1 MSGAIATAWLNV
13 LSTPSLRVR
22 SSAATVEK
30 AQDGLL
36 EVNGFHLPPLEPGEA
51 IAAQATVQGTQL
63 YSTRICITRDAAL
76 LGHCTCPHA
85 ADGYFCEHQVALGII
100 LRHSVA
106 NQPMPWLTGAEATQD
121 PANPDAVLST
131 HAFVSTQPQEVLA
144 AKLWQWAQS
153 IPQLMTALDVWAQQ
167 SQQALPDAASQMP
180 ASAPLPAVSKLKSQI
195 SDSVT
200 GACRDVEDWYESS
213 DPDLSALDA
222 LLDQLQT
229 LRDQPLVLRGLC
241 AYTWGEMADC
251 YDDLLD
257 DEGEIDGL
265 FARLLDL
272 MHQTLT
278 DAPPTADWFDTW
290 MQLMDNDPAGLWD
303 EADTLAMA
311 GPAVQARYIET
322 ARSEW
327 QQWLSDMAS
336 PGFSKLNREH
346 VRKRYLHALA
356 LQGDVAAQIDTMRQH
371 LAHAH
376 EYLVLA
382 DCLEQ
387 QGRTDEAIT
396 HLETACGLHP
406 DRRDIEDRLLA
417 HYDRTGRHTD
427 ALALRRQQLASNPSG
442 ENYLATLRSAV
453 AAGHDEATYRAELHA
468 WAATHE
474 APATRVHAQNWDDHR
489 THLRIRWWLAENQP
503 VAALT
508 RLDTPA
514 TCSTVLLDA
523 LALALPASHHAQAV
537 LLLWHLFERHM
548 PQASS
553 PYTKT
558 LQWVAQ
564 AGQRMHPAE
573 RTGWLHQ
580 LRLTYKPKR
589 NFIKGLNEMHWPA

>member
-1 MSGAIATAWLNV
+1 MSGAIAAAWLNV
-13 LSTPSLRVR
+13 LSTHSLRAR
-22 SSAATVEK
+22 SSAATLEK

-36 EVNGFHLPPLEPGEA
+36 EVNGFHLPPLAPGEA

-63 YSTRICITRDAAL
+63 YSTRICITRNGAL
-76 LGHCTCPHA
+76 AGHCTCPLA

-100 LRHSVA
+100 LRHIVA
-106 NQPMPWLTGAEATQD
+106 NQPMPWLAAAEAAQD
-121 PANPDAVLST
+121 PANPDAALST
-131 HAFVSTQPQEVLA
+131 HAFVSIQPQEVLV

-167 SQQALPDAASQMP
+167 SQQALPGAANQTPAP
-180 ASAPLPAVSKLKSQI
+180 ASLPAVSKLKRQI
-195 SDSVT
+195 SDSVAEVYRNVQD
-200 GACRDVEDWYESS
+200 GYDRN
-213 DPDLSALDA
+213 PDLSALEA

-229 LRDQPLVLRGLC
+229 LRDQPVVLRDLC
-241 AYTWGEMADC
+241 AHAWEEMADC
-251 YDDLLD
+251 YDEILD
-257 DEGEIDGL
+257 DECETDGL
-265 FARLLDL
+265 FDRLLDL
-272 MHQTLT
+272 LHQTLR

-303 EADTLAMA
+303 EADTLAVA
-311 GPAVQARYIET
+311 GPAVQARYIEM
-322 ARSEW
+322 ASHDW
-327 QQWLSDMAS
+327 QQWLSDMA
-336 PGFSKLNREH
+336 NRGASALQRDL
-346 VRKRYLHALA
+346 VRERYLRALA

-371 LAHAH
+371 LAHVH
-376 EYLVLA
+376 EYLALA
-382 DCLEQ
+382 DCLIQ

-396 HLETACGLHP
+396 HLETAHGLHP
-406 DRRDIEDRLLA
+406 NQWDIEGRLLA

-427 ALALRRQQLASNPSG
+427 ALALRRQQLARHPSS

-468 WAATHE
+468 WAATRE
-474 APATRVHAQNWDDHR
+474 APATRVHAKSWDDHR

-503 VAALT
+503 VTAWAL
-508 RLDTPA
+508 LDTPA
-514 TCSTVLLDA
+514 TCSTDLLEA
-523 LALALPASHHAQAV
+523 LALALPASHHAPAVV
-537 LLLWHLFERHM
+537 LLRHLFERHM
-548 PQASS
+548 PQDSS